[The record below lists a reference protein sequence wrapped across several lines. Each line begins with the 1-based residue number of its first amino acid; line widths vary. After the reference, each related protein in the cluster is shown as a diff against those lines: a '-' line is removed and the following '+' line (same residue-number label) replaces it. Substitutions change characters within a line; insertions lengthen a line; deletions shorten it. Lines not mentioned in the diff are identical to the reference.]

1 MITKSTNQPTP
12 MSYTHFT
19 STATCDVVENFN
31 LESFLDGLA
40 QRCISEL
47 NFIFDEF
54 GEVDGKLDLDFNDY
68 VRHVGDKMVIELD
81 TEECNNNSEV
91 WDWLLDQFLPV
102 MMSKVMRIDSAS
114 YDSKSGMESDVSFYT
129 REGRTLS
136 VEKLIKAYFTLQDLN
151 RVPL

>member
-1 MITKSTNQPTP
+1 

-54 GEVDGKLDLDFNDY
+54 GEVDGKLDLDFNNY

-91 WDWLLDQFLPV
+91 WDWLLDQFLPI

>member
-1 MITKSTNQPTP
+1 

-54 GEVDGKLDLDFNDY
+54 GEVDGKLDLNFNNY

-151 RVPL
+151 RVKV

>member
-1 MITKSTNQPTP
+1 

-40 QRCISEL
+40 QRCIREE

-54 GEVDGKLDLDFNDY
+54 GEVDGKLDLNFNNY

-91 WDWLLDQFLPV
+91 WDWLLDQFLPI

>member
-68 VRHVGDKMVIELD
+68 VRQVADKIIVEID
-81 TEECNNNSEV
+81 TEECNNNTEV
-91 WDWLLDQFLPV
+91 WDWLLDQFLPI
-102 MMSKVMRIDSAS
+102 MMGKVMRIDSAS

-129 REGRTLS
+129 REGTTLS

>member
-1 MITKSTNQPTP
+1 

-40 QRCISEL
+40 QRCISEP

-54 GEVDGKLDLDFNDY
+54 GEVDGKLDLNFNDY
-68 VRHVGDKMVIELD
+68 VYHVGDKMVIEVD

-91 WDWLLDQFLPV
+91 WDWLLDQFLPI
-102 MMSKVMRIDSAS
+102 MTSKVMRINSAS
-114 YDSKSGMESDVSFYT
+114 YDSKSGMESDVTFYSKDGT
-129 REGRTLS
+129 ILS
-136 VEKLIKAYFTLQDLN
+136 VENLIEAYFTLQDLN
-151 RVPL
+151 RVTL

>member
-1 MITKSTNQPTP
+1 

-54 GEVDGKLDLDFNDY
+54 GEVDGKLDLDFNNY

-151 RVPL
+151 RVKV

>member
-1 MITKSTNQPTP
+1 

-19 STATCDVVENFN
+19 ATATCDVVENFN

-40 QRCISEL
+40 QRCVSEP

-68 VRHVGDKMVIELD
+68 VHQVGDKIVVETD
-81 TEECNNNSEV
+81 SEECNNNAEV

-102 MMSKVMRIDSAS
+102 MMSKVMRIDSAHYNS
-114 YDSKSGMESDVSFYT
+114 RTGMESDVSFYT
-129 REGRTLS
+129 KDGTIVS
-136 VEKLIKAYFTLQDLN
+136 VENLIEAYFTLQNLN
-151 RVPL
+151 TVPV

>member
-1 MITKSTNQPTP
+1 

-40 QRCISEL
+40 QRCIREE

-68 VRHVGDKMVIELD
+68 VRQVADKIIVEID
-81 TEECNNNSEV
+81 TEECNNNTDV
-91 WDWLLDQFLPV
+91 WDWLLDQFLPI
-102 MMSKVMRIDSAS
+102 MTSKVMRIDGANYNSRT
-114 YDSKSGMESDVSFYT
+114 GMESDVTFYIKDGT
-129 REGRTLS
+129 ILS
-136 VEKLIKAYFTLQDLN
+136 VENLIEAYFTLQDLN
-151 RVPL
+151 RVPV

>member
-1 MITKSTNQPTP
+1 

-40 QRCISEL
+40 QRCIREE

-54 GEVDGKLDLDFNDY
+54 GEVDGKLDLNFNNY

-102 MMSKVMRIDSAS
+102 MMSKVMRINSAS
-114 YDSKSGMESDVSFYT
+114 YDSRTGMESDVTFYSKDGT
-129 REGRTLS
+129 ILS
-136 VEKLIKAYFTLQDLN
+136 VENLIEAYFTLQDLN
-151 RVPL
+151 RVTV